1 MELAIVG
8 SVRVKKFKATK
19 NEKNEGVTVKG
30 ILEFDGGYD
39 FDAKEKMTGE
49 ITFMLVENFKSR
61 IDFLKSIM
69 KDGSTFIVS
78 GKLIVKNIKE
88 DKRLVLEIKDYGF
101 GMAGTSGSGSGNGN
115 HKKEE
120 KKEEKSPKN
129 NTKDIDFDDDDE
141 FPF

>member
-19 NEKNEGVTVKG
+19 NEKNEGVTVRG
-30 ILEFDGGYD
+30 VMEFDGGYD
-39 FDAKEKMTGE
+39 FDAKTKMTGE
-49 ITFMLVENFKSR
+49 INFILTENFKSR

-69 KDGSTFIVS
+69 KEGSTFIAS

-88 DKRLVLEIKDYGF
+88 EQRLILDVKDYGF
-101 GMAGTSGSGSGNGN
+101 GMAGTNSGSGNN
-115 HKKEE
+115 SSKKEE
-120 KKEEKSPKN
+120 KPAKKETP
-129 NTKDIDFDDDDE
+129 DIDFDDDDE